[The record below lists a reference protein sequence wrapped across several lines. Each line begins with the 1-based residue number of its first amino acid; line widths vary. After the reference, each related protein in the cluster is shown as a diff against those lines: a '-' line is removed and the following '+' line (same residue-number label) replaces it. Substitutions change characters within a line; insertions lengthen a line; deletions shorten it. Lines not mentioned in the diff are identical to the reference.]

1 MSFVDPLLGSN
12 FKLVRGLPRFAPY
25 LEHIC
30 AEGGNVA
37 IEVYIYIYVLV
48 FNRDGIV
55 LIFECY
61 ITCVDLLFPN
71 SRVQS
76 YI

>member
-1 MSFVDPLLGSN
+1 MVLGLTP
-12 FKLVRGLPRFAPY
+12 FLKLVRGLPRIAPC

-37 IEVYIYIYVLV
+37 IEVYIYVLV
-48 FNRDGIV
+48 FNPDRIV

-61 ITCVDLLFPN
+61 ITCVNLLFSN

-76 YI
+76 CI